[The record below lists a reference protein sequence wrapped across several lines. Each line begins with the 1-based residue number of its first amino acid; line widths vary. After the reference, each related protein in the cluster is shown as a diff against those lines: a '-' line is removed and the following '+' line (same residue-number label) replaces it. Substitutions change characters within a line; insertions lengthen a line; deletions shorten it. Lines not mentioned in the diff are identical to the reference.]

1 MRNLLL
7 NPVMNKE
14 FKLRFRSFKS
24 FLGLAFYL
32 LALSILIVGFIYL
45 QTQNSPMQ
53 LFRPDQ
59 SREMFMLLAFIQLG
73 LILFITPGLTA
84 GVISGEREKQTL
96 NILLTTNQSSTSI
109 IMGKLISS
117 ISFLLLMIIASLP
130 IYSIVFLFGGI
141 SPGQVLL
148 ILVFYIFTILV
159 FGSIGIFF
167 STIVRRTII
176 AMVSTYGVALFLI
189 AGTAFLFTIS
199 MAVNNIGGTTPTNNP
214 IPYFFA
220 MLNPGFILF
229 GFLQP
234 NALNELSNQ
243 IGFGIQVP
251 LWAAYLISYTIIF
264 LVMTIVSIRKLR
276 PNMKVKSESA
286 G

>member
-1 MRNLLL
+1 LRNFLL
-7 NPVMNKE
+7 NPVLNKE

-24 FLGLAFYL
+24 FLGLACYL
-32 LALSILIVGFIYL
+32 LALSILIIGFIYL
-45 QTQNSPMQ
+45 ETRSSP
-53 LFRPDQ
+53 LGIFRPDQ
-59 SREMFMLLAFIQLG
+59 SKTMFMLLSFIQMG

-84 GVISGEREKQTL
+84 GVVSGEREKQTL

-109 IMGKLISS
+109 ILGKLISS
-117 ISFLLLMIIASLP
+117 VSFLLLMIVASLP

-141 SPGQVLL
+141 SPGQVIT
-148 ILVFYIFTILV
+148 ILGYYIFTILA

-167 STIVRRTII
+167 STLVRRTII
-176 AMVSTYGVALFLI
+176 AMVTTYGVTLFFT

-199 MAVNNIGGTTPTNNP
+199 MSVNQMGITTNNP

-220 MLNPGFILF
+220 MLNPMMILF
-229 GFLQP
+229 GFLEP
-234 NALNELSNQ
+234 NAFRELSSQ
-243 IGFGIQVP
+243 TGMGIEFP

-264 LVMTIVSIRKLR
+264 LVMMLISIRKLR
-276 PNMKVKSESA
+276 PNMKVKSK

>member
-1 MRNLLL
+1 MKNLFL

-45 QTQNSPMQ
+45 QTQNSPMG

-59 SREMFMLLAFIQLG
+59 SREMFMLLSFIQLG

-109 IMGKLISS
+109 ILGKLVSS

-148 ILVFYIFTILV
+148 ILGFYIFTIIV

-167 STIVRRTII
+167 STLVRRTII

-189 AGTAFLFTIS
+189 GGTAFLFTIS
-199 MAVNNIGGTTPTNNP
+199 MAVNAMGGMMTNNP
-214 IPYFFA
+214 VSYFFA

-229 GFLQP
+229 GLLEP
-234 NALNELSNQ
+234 NAFNELSNGV
-243 IGFGIQVP
+243 GFGVDLP
-251 LWAAYLISYTIIF
+251 LWAAYLVSYTILFI
-264 LVMTIVSIRKLR
+264 LMIVISIRKLR
-276 PNMKVKSESA
+276 PNMKVKSER
-286 G
+286 